1 MTPDWLR
8 RLQARF
14 GRAVALVPAAE
25 GGLLDFHLSPH
36 LLRLL
41 IDHQATSLPRAV
53 AECVMNSVD
62 AGAGRIDVTL
72 HTDQHHRMHALTVQ
86 DDGRGFTTR
95 QDVEQY
101 FRTFGFDHDTDAER
115 GRRQYGRFGIG
126 RAQLWAFGAVQWRT
140 GPFELGV
147 NTQEHGVAFTLT
159 ADLPQQVGTQ
169 IHATL
174 FKHAP
179 TFTLQEHLE
188 DHLRYVDVPLFLN
201 GAQINQPPSQE
212 TWAFEDED
220 AYYDLRPGGGVHLYN
235 LGVLIGEVDEKF
247 AGGGVIVS
255 KKALR
260 LNLTRTR
267 TIERDELGTRILATM
282 HRLVLAHVKAQAKLS
297 EGERAFLA
305 RAYLKGEVA
314 WAEVQ
319 GLKLITTVDDRDH
332 TLSAFA
338 NLVAQRGLVG
348 AATRGEALAD
358 KASQHGLAVV
368 LAERTLT
375 RWGVSS
381 VTGFKIALCRAIL
394 PNADVDEATVADQW
408 DARDAAEQDFFEA
421 IQHGVWAENLAQH
434 VDDRV
439 FRHAQIPRG
448 EWTVEE
454 RAVLAGLQ
462 KIVPRA
468 AQALR
473 LRNGKRKVILG
484 DSTGAQAWTDGRSFI
499 ALDRRLVPLAQRGLP
514 GFTRLALL
522 ILHEM
527 THAQESLGSDVHDAA
542 FYSAYHD
549 ASLTDVFGPAPQDA
563 LDVYVTRLLDKQLPL
578 SRAAL
583 RTSSVQYRVRSLPD
597 LLAQHGRRDRPWA
610 CTVRHHTWHG
620 RVLIIH
626 ELRRTEERRWW
637 GQASLVRGTLYAQD
651 GACLGELVLTEEVDL
666 AVWVEESP
674 PKTLQPAPPIQLP
687 KALSRAVQ
695 GRLRAY
701 IQARTGP
708 VQVHVSCKVDG
719 SGPRFRVGLHIPS
732 ARDAYWSV
740 TPTHLTAA
748 PTLAAA
754 ERLAELAQVWLHA
767 QGRAATP
774 AEPEP
779 SEAPHEPPRPD
790 LAGVDTPPPLST
802 GVTA

>member
-1 MTPDWLR
+1 M
-8 RLQARF
+8 
-14 GRAVALVPAAE
+14 
-25 GGLLDFHLSPH
+25 
-36 LLRLL
+36 RLL

-159 ADLPQQVGTQ
+159 ADLPQQAGTQ

-188 DHLRYVDVPLFLN
+188 DHLRYVDVPLFVN
-201 GAQINQPPSQE
+201 GAQINQPPSQAQW
-212 TWAFEDED
+212 TFEDED

-338 NLVAQRGLVG
+338 HLVAQRGLVG

-375 RWGVSS
+375 RWGVSN
-381 VTGFKIALCRAIL
+381 VTGFKTALCRAVL
-394 PNADVDEATVADQW
+394 PNDEATLADQW

-421 IQHGVWAENLAQH
+421 IQHGVWTEDLAQH

-439 FRHAQIPRG
+439 FRHAQVPRG

-473 LRNGKRKVILG
+473 LRNGKRKVVLG

-527 THAQESLGSDVHDAA
+527 THAQENMGSDVHDAA
-542 FYSAYHD
+542 FYAAYHDAAFYAAYHD
-549 ASLTDVFGPAPQDA
+549 ASLTDTFGPAPQDA
-563 LDVYVTRLLDKQLPL
+563 LDVYVTRLLDKRLPL

-583 RTSSVQYRVRSLPD
+583 QTSSLQYRVRSLPD
-597 LLAQHGRRDRPWA
+597 WLAQHERRNRPWA
-610 CTVRHHTWHG
+610 CTVRHHTWAG
-620 RVLIIH
+620 RVLMIH

-651 GACLGELVLTEEVDL
+651 GACLGELILTEEVDL

-674 PKTLQPAPPIQLP
+674 PKTLQPTPPVHLP

-695 GRLRAY
+695 GRLRTY
-701 IQARTGP
+701 TQGRTGP
-708 VQVHVSCKVDG
+708 VEVHVSCKVQG
-719 SGPRFRVGLHIPS
+719 AGPRFRVGLHIPS

-754 ERLAELAQVWLHA
+754 ERLAELARAWLHA
-767 QGRAATP
+767 QGRDAAT
-774 AEPEP
+774 ADPEP
-779 SEAPHEPPRPD
+779 LEETPLLGQD
-790 LAGVDTPPPLST
+790 DPPPQNLAQIDTSPPSST
-802 GVTA
+802 EILA